1 MAPKIE
7 ILAHEETPLGILC
20 LRRREL
26 LSMPGTIVT
35 EITLNHEFLM
45 SSYHTDSEEA
55 LARVGVEMHGGQD
68 LKVLI
73 GGLGLGYTT
82 AATLQY
88 SQVQAV
94 EVIELLPQVIG
105 WLQDGLLPLSEALL
119 AEQRLEIV
127 EGDGYRKMWDSPLS
141 SYDLILIDIDH
152 SPDDRLGA
160 VDASFYSNE
169 GLERARRHLEPGGV
183 LGIWSY
189 EENQQFAEAMAI
201 TFEDVRIEP
210 VTHDN
215 VLIDQ
220 TQTDWLYFG
229 RSR

>member
-1 MAPKIE
+1 MGAKLE

-45 SSYHTDSEEA
+45 SSYHTDSEQA
-55 LARVGVEMHGGQD
+55 LARIGVEMHGGQD

-88 SQVQAV
+88 SQVQSV
-94 EVIELLPQVIG
+94 EVIELLSQVID
-105 WLQDGLLPLSEALL
+105 WLRDGLLPLSKSLL
-119 AEQRLEIV
+119 ADQRLDVI
-127 EGDGYRKMWDSPLS
+127 EGDGYRRMWQEPDSA
-141 SYDLILIDIDH
+141 YDLILIDIDH

-160 VDASFYSNE
+160 VDASFYSSE
-169 GLERARRHLEPGGV
+169 GLERARRHLSPGGV

-189 EENQQFAEAMAI
+189 EESQPFAAAMGVV
-201 TFEDVRIEP
+201 FDEVRIEP
-210 VTHDN
+210 ITHDN